1 MSEYVL
7 ELKGITKIFP
17 GVKALNNVQFQ
28 LKPGEVHALMG
39 ENGAGKSTFIKVIT
53 GVHKAE
59 EGEMFLNGKK
69 VEFRGPKDAQAAGI
83 AAVYQHP
90 TSYPHLTVAENIFMG
105 HEIIKNRMIQWK
117 AMNTEANKLL
127 AQLDADFDA
136 TAEMGTLSVAQQQM
150 VEIAKAMS
158 TNAKIII
165 LDEPT
170 AALTRSESEKLYTL
184 VDKLKSEG
192 VSIIFISHRFED
204 MYRLASRVT
213 VFRDSQYIGT
223 YDVNGITN
231 ADLIKAMV
239 GREIT
244 DLFPK
249 PEVQPGEEIL
259 KVEKLSRTG
268 YFKDVSF
275 EIRAGEIL
283 GLTGLVGAG
292 RTEVVEAVCGI
303 TRPDSGKVYLE
314 GKEVHIKQPSDA
326 MEKGIILLPEDRQKE
341 GLIMSWGLGRNVTL
355 PTISKYS
362 KAGINDEKTERDLA
376 KKLLEEVDTKAVD
389 IFQPASSLSGGNQQK
404 VVVAKALSQEMKVVI
419 MDEPTKGVDVGAKAE
434 IYGIMGD
441 LAKKGYAIILISS
454 EMPEI
459 LGMADRIIVM
469 CNGRKTGEL
478 GRGIILLPE
487 DRQKE
492 GLIMSWGL
500 GRNVT
505 LPTISKY
512 SKAGIN
518 DEKTERDLA
527 KKLLEEVDTKAV
539 DIFQPASSLSGGN
552 QQKVV
557 VAKALSQEMKVVIMD
572 EPTKGVDVGAK
583 AEIYGI
589 MGDLA
594 KKGYAII
601 LISSEMPEILG
612 MADRIIVMC
621 NGRKTGELGREEAT
635 QERILEL
642 AMEKGASK

>member
-1 MSEYVL
+1 MSDYVL

-59 EGEMFLNGKK
+59 EGEMYLFGEK
-69 VEFRGPKDAQAAGI
+69 VDFKGPKDAQAAGI

-90 TSYPHLTVAENIFMG
+90 TSYPHLSVAENIFMG
-105 HEIIKNRMIQWK
+105 HEIIKHKMIQWK
-117 AMNTEANKLL
+117 AMNEEANKLL
-127 AQLDADFDA
+127 KQLNADFDA
-136 TAEMGTLSVAQQQM
+136 TLRVAQQQM
-150 VEIAKAMS
+150 VEIAKALS
-158 TNAKIII
+158 THAKIVI

-170 AALTRSESEKLYTL
+170 ASLTRRESEELYRI
-184 VDKLKSEG
+184 VDQLKEEG

-223 YDVNGITN
+223 YDVDGITN

-239 GREIT
+239 GREIK

-249 PEVQPGEEIL
+249 PEVEIGEEMLRI
-259 KVEKLSRTG
+259 EGLSRTG
-268 YFKDVSF
+268 YYKNVSF
-275 EIRAGEIL
+275 NVHAGEIV

-292 RTEVVEAVCGI
+292 RTEVVESVCGI
-303 TRPDSGKVYLE
+303 TRPDEGKVYLE
-314 GKEVHIKQPSDA
+314 GQEVHIKQPSDA

-355 PTISKYS
+355 PTISKYA
-362 KAGINDEKTERDLA
+362 KNGLNDEKTERDLA

-434 IYGIMGD
+434 IYAIMGD

-478 GRGIILLPE
+478 
-487 DRQKE
+487 DR
-492 GLIMSWGL
+492 
-500 GRNVT
+500 N
-505 LPTISKY
+505 
-512 SKAGIN
+512 
-518 DEKTERDLA
+518 
-527 KKLLEEVDTKAV
+527 
-539 DIFQPASSLSGGN
+539 
-552 QQKVV
+552 
-557 VAKALSQEMKVVIMD
+557 
-572 EPTKGVDVGAK
+572 
-583 AEIYGI
+583 
-589 MGDLA
+589 
-594 KKGYAII
+594 
-601 LISSEMPEILG
+601 
-612 MADRIIVMC
+612 
-621 NGRKTGELGREEAT
+621 EAT

-642 AMEKGASK
+642 AMEKSQNAGEGAAK